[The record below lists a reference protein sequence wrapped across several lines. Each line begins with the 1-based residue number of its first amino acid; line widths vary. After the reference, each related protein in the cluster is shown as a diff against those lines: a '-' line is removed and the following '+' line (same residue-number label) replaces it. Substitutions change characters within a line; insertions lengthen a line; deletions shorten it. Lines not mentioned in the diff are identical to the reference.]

1 MWESLLVICCQIYQI
16 LEEYVDK
23 GKIRSIGVSNFN
35 PHHLDELLEYARIR
49 PVVNQIEIEPYM
61 TQHDVVDYTFRK
73 GIQVEAWGPLGQGV
87 TGVLDDPAIGEIAAR
102 HGKSA
107 AQVILRWHM
116 QRGLVTIPRCD
127 NDAYTDKKMKIV
139 VLTGSPLRNG
149 NTNHLAGHFIK
160 GAEEAGHE
168 VYRCDCAQR
177 KVSSYIACNRCG
189 MNGQCIFNDD
199 FEQLR
204 PHLVAADMVVF
215 TTPMYYFGFSSQLK
229 VVIDRF
235 YALNGQIKGSEK
247 RSALLMLS
255 HYHTLLR
262 YLGWK
267 DSGTVVAA
275 GMWPAG
281 AVNGTEYSRQAYE
294 LGRKCFG

>member
-1 MWESLLVICCQIYQI
+1 MDRRKFIKTVGTVAGATLLSVAGIA
-16 LEEYVDK
+16 K
-23 GKIRSIGVSNFN
+23 A
-35 PHHLDELLEYARIR
+35 DELL
-49 PVVNQIEIEPYM
+49 
-61 TQHDVVDYTFRK
+61 
-73 GIQVEAWGPLGQGV
+73 
-87 TGVLDDPAIGEIAAR
+87 
-102 HGKSA
+102 
-107 AQVILRWHM
+107 
-116 QRGLVTIPRCD
+116 
-127 NDAYTDKKMKIV
+127 NDKTDKKMKIV
-139 VLTGSPLRNG
+139 VLTGSPRRNG
-149 NTNHLAGHFIK
+149 NTNHLAGQFIK

-168 VYRCDCAQR
+168 VYRFDCAQR
-177 KVSSYIACNRCG
+177 KVSPCIACNRCG

-215 TTPMYYFGFSSQLK
+215 ATPMYYFGFSSQLK
-229 VVIDRF
+229 AVIDRF
-235 YALNGQIKGSEK
+235 YALNGQIKGNVK
-247 RSALLMLS
+247 QSALLMAYADTAPEEAEPMLS

>member
-1 MWESLLVICCQIYQI
+1 MDRRKFIKTVGAAAGATLLSGAGIA
-16 LEEYVDK
+16 K
-23 GKIRSIGVSNFN
+23 AA
-35 PHHLDELLEYARIR
+35 ELL
-49 PVVNQIEIEPYM
+49 
-61 TQHDVVDYTFRK
+61 
-73 GIQVEAWGPLGQGV
+73 
-87 TGVLDDPAIGEIAAR
+87 
-102 HGKSA
+102 
-107 AQVILRWHM
+107 
-116 QRGLVTIPRCD
+116 
-127 NDAYTDKKMKIV
+127 NDKTDKKMKIV
-139 VLTGSPLRNG
+139 VLTGSPRRNG
-149 NTNHLAGHFIK
+149 NTNHLAGQFIK

-168 VYRCDCAQR
+168 VYCFDCAQR
-177 KVSSYIACNRCG
+177 KVSPCIACNRCG

-215 TTPMYYFGFSSQLK
+215 ATPMYYFGFSSQLK
-229 VVIDRF
+229 AVIDRF
-235 YALNGQIKGSEK
+235 YALNGQIKGNVK
-247 RSALLMLS
+247 QSALLMAYADTAPEEAEPMLS